1 MSNRL
6 KLLLL
11 GAIGVLVLVVVA
23 LGVVYV
29 TMRPASRPASGNGA
43 IAVDVS
49 DKTCTPDTL
58 VVPAGTPEFRVRNTS
73 DHAIEWEILN
83 GVMVVA
89 ERENIA
95 PGFTVALTPRLEP
108 GTYQMTCGL
117 LSNPRGTL
125 NVVAADGST
134 NALPKPPSLVD
145 LVGPT
150 AEYRVFAIQSAQ
162 QLASATSLA
171 AKALKAGDTA
181 TAKTQLDAANA
192 AFARLS
198 PVLHLFQQDAA
209 PLASGPTALASL
221 AKSLDGAPA
230 PDAAG
235 NADAAAHSA
244 TALSGSVSATTA
256 APREIVAGAG
266 DTVTALASN
275 PGDPA
280 GAANRIAG
288 VRKVVDLFRPLTQ
301 RADKALA
308 AKIDTDLGAVE
319 AALAK
324 PQADTAALKPQLA
337 DLGSDMTDMLSAL
350 GLNTVS

>member
-11 GAIGVLVLVVVA
+11 GAIGVLALVVVA

-29 TMRPASRPASGNGA
+29 ALRPAARPVTGNGA
-43 IAVDVS
+43 IAVEVS
-49 DKTCTPDTL
+49 DKTCTPDRL
-58 VVPAGTPEFRVRNTS
+58 VVPAGAPEFQIRNVS
-73 DHAIEWEILN
+73 DHAIEWEILS
-83 GVMVVA
+83 GVLVVA

-95 PGFTVALTPRLEP
+95 PGFTVTLTPRLEP

-150 AEYRVFAIQSAQ
+150 AEYRVFAIGAAQ
-162 QLASATSLA
+162 QLANATSLA

-181 TAKTQLDAANA
+181 AARTQLEAADA
-192 AFARLS
+192 AFAQLS

-209 PLASGPTALASL
+209 PLASGPTSLASL
-221 AKSLDGAPA
+221 VKSLEGASA
-230 PDAAG
+230 SAAG

-244 TALSGSVSATTA
+244 TALAGAVSATTA

-266 DTVTALASN
+266 DTVAALAGN

-280 GAANRIAG
+280 DAANRIKG
-288 VRKVVDLFRPLTQ
+288 VRKVVDLFQPLTA

-319 AALAK
+319 AALAR
-324 PQADTAALKPQLA
+324 PQPDAAALKPQLA
-337 DLGSDMTDMLSAL
+337 DLGADMTDLLSAL